1 MTDKKP
7 RVYPKIDEKHAA
19 FAVLVKGGVDKVKAA
34 EVLGYKPN
42 KAYDLA
48 RRVEKK
54 GHKLDVASE
63 SMVRLAHRAVKN
75 CLKGQPWGKIEVIKD
90 STALAAAQVVVD
102 RHQPKNQEISPPPRT
117 ALPSSISMNVN
128 PAIPATKGILFRRI
142 TILSLI
148 LLAEI
153 PRSPRAMGPR
163 RSTNHRRVLREGEL
177 AHPHQGAV
185 YGVRTGDQERG
196 WSMPHHRTGEPN

>member
-1 MTDKKP
+1 MTEKKT
-7 RVYPKIDEKHAA
+7 RVYPKIDEKHAV
-19 FAVLVKGGVDKVKAA
+19 FAVLVKGGVDKVVAV
-34 EVLGYKPN
+34 EVLGYRPN

-102 RHQPKNQEISPPPRT
+102 RHQPKNQEISPPRT
-117 ALPSSISMNVN
+117 ALPSSISTNVN
-128 PAIPATKGILFRRI
+128 PAIPATKGILFGRI
-142 TILSLI
+142 TNLSLI

-153 PRSPRAMGPR
+153 PRSPR
-163 RSTNHRRVLREGEL
+163 T
-177 AHPHQGAV
+177 
-185 YGVRTGDQERG
+185 
-196 WSMPHHRTGEPN
+196 

>member
-1 MTDKKP
+1 MEVEKKAKTT

-19 FAVLVKGGVDKVKAA
+19 FAALVKGGVDKVKAA

-54 GHKLDVASE
+54 GHKLDVASQ

-75 CLKGQPWGKIEVIKD
+75 CLKGQTWGKIEVIKD

-102 RHQPKNQEISPPPRT
+102 RHQPKNAEPPTPTCSFISYNLNLVRPGHPDCIELPENPPNDGDHAP
-117 ALPSSISMNVN
+117 
-128 PAIPATKGILFRRI
+128 I
-142 TILSLI
+142 TPDV
-148 LLAEI
+148 E
-153 PRSPRAMGPR
+153 
-163 RSTNHRRVLREGEL
+163 V
-177 AHPHQGAV
+177 
-185 YGVRTGDQERG
+185 
-196 WSMPHHRTGEPN
+196 EPDDAA

>member
-1 MTDKKP
+1 MNDKKP

-19 FAVLVKGGVDKVKAA
+19 FAVLVKGGVDKVVAA
-34 EVLGYKPN
+34 EVLGYRPN

-102 RHQPKNQEISPPPRT
+102 RHQPKNQEISPPPHSFTVVNLDECKPGHPSYRGNL
-117 ALPSSISMNVN
+117 ALPDHD
-128 PAIPATKGILFRRI
+128 
-142 TILSLI
+142 SL
-148 LLAEI
+148 
-153 PRSPRAMGPR
+153 
-163 RSTNHRRVLREGEL
+163 VEL
-177 AHPHQGAV
+177 TV
-185 YGVRTGDQERG
+185 
-196 WSMPHHRTGEPN
+196 GEPMANITDSGSAPFDEPPEGTP

>member
-1 MTDKKP
+1 MTGDEMTEKKT

-19 FAVLVKGGVDKVKAA
+19 FAVLVKGGVDKVVAA
-34 EVLGYKPN
+34 EVLGYRPN

-102 RHQPKNQEISPPPRT
+102 RHQPKNQEISPPPHSFTVVNLDECKPGHPSYRGNLV
-117 ALPSSISMNVN
+117 LPGQGSLVEPAGEV
-128 PAIPATKGILFRRI
+128 PAIIPDMGIAPD
-142 TILSLI
+142 S
-148 LLAEI
+148 E
-153 PRSPRAMGPR
+153 PP
-163 RSTNHRRVLREGEL
+163 E
-177 AHPHQGAV
+177 
-185 YGVRTGDQERG
+185 RT
-196 WSMPHHRTGEPN
+196 P

>member
-1 MTDKKP
+1 MEIKNGASTLGRKCETAEADGNTMKKP

-19 FAVLVKGGVDKVKAA
+19 FAALVKGGVDKVRAA
-34 EVLGYKPN
+34 EVSGYKPN

-54 GHKLDVASE
+54 GHKLDVASQ

-102 RHQPKNQEISPPPRT
+102 LHQPKKQENSPPNFTGYISVDLSVYQEKDSAPEATPIYRILPPVSGISAPET
-117 ALPSSISMNVN
+117 GQPTYPALRE
-128 PAIPATKGILFRRI
+128 PAGGDIAPATPDEKSDRD
-142 TILSLI
+142 
-148 LLAEI
+148 E
-153 PRSPRAMGPR
+153 
-163 RSTNHRRVLREGEL
+163 E
-177 AHPHQGAV
+177 
-185 YGVRTGDQERG
+185 
-196 WSMPHHRTGEPN
+196 

>member
-1 MTDKKP
+1 MTEKKT

-19 FAVLVKGGVDKVKAA
+19 FAVLVKGGVDKVVAA
-34 EVLGYKPN
+34 EVLGYRPN

-102 RHQPKNQEISPPPRT
+102 RHQPKNQEISPPPHSFT
-117 ALPSSISMNVN
+117 VVNLDECKPGHPSYKGNLVPPNHNSLVDSAGGD
-128 PAIPATKGILFRRI
+128 PAITQGDG
-142 TILSLI
+142 S
-148 LLAEI
+148 
-153 PRSPRAMGPR
+153 SPFDEPP
-163 RSTNHRRVLREGEL
+163 EGT
-177 AHPHQGAV
+177 P
-185 YGVRTGDQERG
+185 
-196 WSMPHHRTGEPN
+196 

>member
-1 MTDKKP
+1 MKPKSAPKTPRIENMEVEKKVKTT

-19 FAVLVKGGVDKVKAA
+19 FAALVKGGVDKRKAA

-75 CLKGQPWGKIEVIKD
+75 CLKGKPWGAIETIKD

-102 RHQPKNQEISPPPRT
+102 RHQPKNQENTPPTFTFTRVDLDQFRMPPLESEKVDPVPIASDEVAGHESSEIYKGT
-117 ALPSSISMNVN
+117 ASD
-128 PAIPATKGILFRRI
+128 
-142 TILSLI
+142 
-148 LLAEI
+148 
-153 PRSPRAMGPR
+153 
-163 RSTNHRRVLREGEL
+163 
-177 AHPHQGAV
+177 
-185 YGVRTGDQERG
+185 GDPQLTE
-196 WSMPHHRTGEPN
+196 